1 MLLQNQF
8 YIICY
13 RADPIFWAV
22 QFRRPCS
29 SEHRG
34 QRCIG
39 NCRNSSHSFLDF
51 RPHAICL
58 PSQSEIL
65 DQPKREH
72 LKVNNPFELILK
84 YFKLDRMLSIFKTFV
99 IIFSYGNI
107 GFKLWDLN
115 RYYLNS
121 FADLANLIFSLF
133 TNSRRGNRTNS
144 PGLVSLLTFKCNWF
158 IVQLV
163 PSIKKAHGSGG
174 EESIFDS

>member
-1 MLLQNQF
+1 MHRKLPKFESLLLGFPTTCHLPTFAIWNTRSTKTRTFKSEWSVGNQF
-8 YIICY
+8 
-13 RADPIFWAV
+13 W
-22 QFRRPCS
+22 
-29 SEHRG
+29 
-34 QRCIG
+34 
-39 NCRNSSHSFLDF
+39 L
-51 RPHAICL
+51 
-58 PSQSEIL
+58 
-65 DQPKREH
+65 
-72 LKVNNPFELILK
+72 NPFELILK
-84 YFKLDRMLSIFKTFV
+84 YFTLDRMLSIFKTFV